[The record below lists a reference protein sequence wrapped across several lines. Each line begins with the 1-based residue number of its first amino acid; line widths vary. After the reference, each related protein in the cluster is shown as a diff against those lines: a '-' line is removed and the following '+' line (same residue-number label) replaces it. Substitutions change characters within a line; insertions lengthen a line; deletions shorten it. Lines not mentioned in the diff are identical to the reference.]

1 MRELY
6 FPKFDEQK
14 DNDQIEYNTLHETI
28 RGLLKWNNVSVK
40 NILKVI
46 HTVMILG
53 GTRVDPWI
61 RRTSELNGISIK

>member
-28 RGLLKWNNVSVK
+28 RGLLK
-40 NILKVI
+40 
-46 HTVMILG
+46 
-53 GTRVDPWI
+53 
-61 RRTSELNGISIK
+61 